1 MVNNRHHIPCIYF
14 TSSPMYFFLNVH
26 LWSAV
31 WGDLVVAYL
40 HVYYDDRFLEICG
53 YDNEQ
58 SNCLMAIC
66 CHRSAMA
73 ITVMMSPSLH
83 NK

>member
-1 MVNNRHHIPCIYF
+1 MHLFHFVSQVLLLKCSFMVCR
-14 TSSPMYFFLNVH
+14 MGL
-26 LWSAV
+26 
-31 WGDLVVAYL
+31 GDLVVAYF

-58 SNCLMAIC
+58 SNCSMAIC
-66 CHRSAMA
+66 CHRSPMA
-73 ITVMMSPSLH
+73 IAVMMSPSQH